1 MKNTKLPGSDAL
13 FNSTTKEPIMAK
25 LQDDP
30 KVQELLSKASDKA
43 AKEQDKAVKAETK
56 RNVETIKGLVAD
68 KVNAAKEAGDKLV
81 AKALAELGK
90 ELIGAVKSPI

>member
-1 MKNTKLPGSDAL
+1 
-13 FNSTTKEPIMAK
+13 MAK

-30 KVQELLSKASDKA
+30 KVQELLNKAGEKA

-56 RNVETIKGLVAD
+56 RNIETIKGIVAA
-68 KVNAAKEAGDKLV
+68 KVNAAKEAGDKAV

-90 ELIGAVKSPI
+90 ELVGAVKSPI